1 MVKCTLCGRREA
13 FFMRLYS
20 GEKLCKR
27 CFQESIITKVR
38 STISKYRMLE
48 PRDRIAVAV
57 SGGKDSVTLLHIMVE
72 IEKRFPSTLYAVTID
87 EGIRG
92 YRDEAMEIAAE
103 NCKKLGV
110 EHITLSFKELYGY
123 TLDEI
128 VKLTK
133 GKDLAPCSYCG
144 VLRRKALNIAA
155 KNAKVDKLA
164 TAHNLDDETQ
174 TILLNLMHGSP
185 FRMAKIKPVT
195 LITRDGFVKRIK
207 PLCEVP
213 EREIALYAYLK
224 GIRFQSVPCPYAGEA
239 LRNDIRNILNRL
251 EEKHPGIKYTIYRSM
266 EKIRPA
272 LESFIEEPE
281 MGRCKICGE
290 PAVGDVC
297 QSCQMLQEL
306 GIL

>member
-20 GEKLCKR
+20 GERLCKR
-27 CFQESIITKVR
+27 CFQESIIAKVR

-72 IEKRFPSTLYAVTID
+72 IERRFPSTLYAVTID

-133 GKDLAPCSYCG
+133 GKDLAPCSY
-144 VLRRKALNIAA
+144 L
-155 KNAKVDKLA
+155 
-164 TAHNLDDETQ
+164 
-174 TILLNLMHGSP
+174 S
-185 FRMAKIKPVT
+185 
-195 LITRDGFVKRIK
+195 LIHISEPTR
-207 PLCEVP
+207 
-213 EREIALYAYLK
+213 
-224 GIRFQSVPCPYAGEA
+224 PY
-239 LRNDIRNILNRL
+239 
-251 EEKHPGIKYTIYRSM
+251 
-266 EKIRPA
+266 
-272 LESFIEEPE
+272 
-281 MGRCKICGE
+281 
-290 PAVGDVC
+290 
-297 QSCQMLQEL
+297 
-306 GIL
+306 